1 VEAMKEA
8 KVALSEKKKEAEET
22 TEKNKR
28 AR

>member
-1 VEAMKEA
+1 VEAMEEA

-22 TEKNKR
+22 AEKNKR